1 MEAAAGEAVM
11 ADEEFGLELADG
23 EGEEPSG
30 EALAELAA
38 LAETEA
44 AALAERARAEEG
56 RAAAAG
62 AGAAGEPD
70 GALAASLGAAL
81 AEARAA
87 LEAERAALRE
97 AVGRY
102 RVAVLA
108 AEPALPPE
116 LVTGE
121 SIEAVDASIDAAR
134 RAVARIREQ
143 VAKEARES
151 RGFPAGSP
159 AREEFSSEG
168 MSAAE
173 KIVAGL
179 ARFERG

>member
-1 MEAAAGEAVM
+1 M

-38 LAETEA
+38 LVEAE
-44 AALAERARAEEG
+44 ALAEGARGEEG
-56 RAAAAG
+56 RAAPAG

-121 SIEAVDASIDAAR
+121 SIEAVDASLDAAR

-159 AREEFSSEG
+159 AREEFSAEG